1 MTTFGVTPE
10 GFVAPSVQDLLA
22 LIVADQLSGM
32 SAQLDVSPDSP
43 IGQVNGIYANYLAQ
57 AWEALAACYDGF
69 DPDAAEDA
77 LLTMLSKLTGTPRAA
92 ATKSTVTVNVTLTA
106 GTVLLAGTHFA
117 SVTGKPD
124 VKFTPVADFT
134 AAVT

>member
-1 MTTFGVTPE
+1 MPTFGVTPE

-22 LIVADQLSGM
+22 LIEADQLAGV

-69 DPDAAEDA
+69 DPDAAEET
-77 LLTMLSKLTGTPRAA
+77 LLTMLCKLTGTPRAA
-92 ATKSTVTVNVTLTA
+92 ATYSTTPCTVTA
-106 GTVLLAGTHFA
+106 SIGTVLLAGTHFA
-117 SVTGKPD
+117 SVAGKPD
-124 VKFTPVADFT
+124 VKF
-134 AAVT
+134 